1 MSSFASIAAIPSL
14 YPNNHMKSDPARFLV
29 ATALLLI
36 AGSRLAAQ
44 ATTRSEVPPIV
55 THGLDTLAAGGLEGA
70 LAVWAVGSPGLA
82 DPTSRANVLAS
93 LNPVLLAY
101 GKATGGEVL
110 GAIPI
115 GSRVERVYVV
125 LFFERGPLF
134 GYVDAFRTA
143 TGWVVLGF
151 LTNTRAQEVLPA
163 SLLELGGRTAA
174 AASTRP

>member
-1 MSSFASIAAIPSL
+1 MTMNSRPLRYGVAI
-14 YPNNHMKSDPARFLV
+14 
-29 ATALLLI
+29 ALLLF
-36 AGSRLAAQ
+36 AGSSLEAQ
-44 ATTRSEVPPIV
+44 ATTRLEIPPIV

-93 LNPVLLAY
+93 LSPVILAY

-110 GAIPI
+110 GAVPI

-134 GYVDAFRTA
+134 GYVDTFRNA
-143 TGWVVLGF
+143 MGWSVLWF
-151 LTNTRAQEVLPA
+151 LTNTRPQDVLPA
-163 SLLELGGRTAA
+163 SLLELGTR
-174 AASTRP
+174 AASSAGTRP

>member
-1 MSSFASIAAIPSL
+1 MATL
-14 YPNNHMKSDPARFLV
+14 NLLTTMKSRPPRYRV
-29 ATALLLI
+29 AIALLLF
-36 AGSRLAAQ
+36 AGSGLAAQ
-44 ATTRSEVPPIV
+44 ATTRPEIPPVV

-93 LNPVLLAY
+93 LSPVLLAY

-110 GAIPI
+110 GAVTI

-134 GYVDAFRTA
+134 GYVDTFRNA
-143 TGWVVLGF
+143 TGWLVLGF
-151 LTNTRAQEVLPA
+151 LTNTRPQEVLPA
-163 SLLELGGRTAA
+163 SLLELGARAA
-174 AASTRP
+174 ATAGTRP